1 GRRRGHGGAGDQRG
15 YFTSLRDQLWRRPTA
30 VDVGIVH
37 VARATMPV
45 MGDLVG
51 AALFLCGPEAGF
63 ITGQTL
69 VLHAG
74 GPSH

>member
-1 GRRRGHGGAGDQRG
+1 
-15 YFTSLRDQLWRRPTA
+15 
-30 VDVGIVH
+30 
-37 VARATMPV
+37 